1 MPTELSAA
9 LFQGLVTAGTAG
21 VCWYLY
27 RRYRRPDFLWWT
39 VAWWLYVARILA
51 IVAFLVDRG
60 EHWLF
65 AHQILTGYTA
75 LAVLWAA
82 LTFSRS
88 ASWRPAFAL
97 ALLFPPTWSWV
108 AIYQLDNFLLAALP
122 AVLFLSF
129 ATFWTGWVF
138 LRHWRQTGSRGSA
151 TLAAVLLT
159 WGLHHLDYPVMR
171 AMGSW
176 NPWGY
181 YIDILFVL
189 AIDIGIVFLVLE
201 ALDRRTGELERLSA
215 RIVRQHE
222 EERGRISL
230 ELHDQT
236 AQVWAGVKMQ
246 LGVVREMVPSDVV
259 PRLDRVLTLVDTGIK
274 SIRSVTTNLRPP
286 LLDDLGLVPALRAL
300 VKDFGEQAELS
311 TAFDGPEF
319 DPPVNGEAALALYR
333 ALQEGLSNVARHSG
347 ATEALVRLDVSLDE
361 LTLSVQD
368 NGIGLSSHSE
378 QDGARRLGLAGM
390 RERVGSLGGS
400 VELNASASSGAALT
414 VKLPL
419 NRVI

>member
-1 MPTELSAA
+1 MTTELSAA

-82 LTFSRS
+82 MTFSRT
-88 ASWRPAFAL
+88 ASWRPAYTL

-108 AIYQLDNFLLAALP
+108 AIYQLDNFLLAAIP

-129 ATFWTGWVF
+129 ATLWTGWVF
-138 LRHWRQTGSRGSA
+138 LRYWRQTGSRGSA

-159 WGLHHLDYPVMR
+159 WGLHHLDYPIMR

-215 RIVRQHE
+215 RVVRQHE

-246 LGVVREMVPSDVV
+246 LGVVREVVPPDVV
-259 PRLDRVLTLVDTGIK
+259 PRLDRVLTLVDTGIE

-300 VKDFGEQAELS
+300 VKDFGEQAELNIS
-311 TAFDGPEF
+311 FDGPEL

-347 ATEALVRLDVSLDE
+347 ATEALVQLDVSPDE
-361 LTLSVQD
+361 L
-368 NGIGLSSHSE
+368 
-378 QDGARRLGLAGM
+378 
-390 RERVGSLGGS
+390 
-400 VELNASASSGAALT
+400 
-414 VKLPL
+414 
-419 NRVI
+419 